1 MKSRIHRFA
10 GMFLS
15 LFLIAGIFAGGFDSL
30 FARSVSAAEVLPA
43 PSEAA
48 VMALD
53 DSAGVYIF
61 CGGNADGI
69 RFYLYDS
76 ADEQYHI
83 YKNVRRSDTYSVG
96 DKIFVY
102 AIDGLSPNTAYKF
115 KAAGY
120 KENNGK
126 VTLGKKGKA
135 FKIKTLPL
143 YLPDPAKY
151 GVSDEDVSADI
162 KVKPGFNLIYID
174 DEDSEYYGGMA
185 RGALTGFPFEG
196 KNSLSRCNK
205 YISALKTAGYSV
217 PLRKK
222 QDIST
227 DGIYAVIEDRNIRYK
242 GKKVGS
248 LKKITVKI
256 DGMTQCLLLFN
267 NGKDAVLD
275 SEAYKENAADST
287 RTANAK
293 LMYCNAATFATKME
307 VNGTPVPDGAYF
319 IAFDKVPD
327 ECPADP
333 KDVEGGIQYLT
344 GDTAPGS
351 YCVAVF
357 KDGIVK
363 MTVFGSDKAV
373 LEEIASLKEITAE
386 TVKSYTE
393 KYPVASYP

>member
-1 MKSRIHRFA
+1 MSAVRIHIPWEIRY
-10 GMFLS
+10 LS
-15 LFLIAGIFAGGFDSL
+15 
-30 FARSVSAAEVLPA
+30 
-43 PSEAA
+43 
-48 VMALD
+48 
-53 DSAGVYIF
+53 
-61 CGGNADGI
+61 
-69 RFYLYDS
+69 
-76 ADEQYHI
+76 
-83 YKNVRRSDTYSVG
+83 
-96 DKIFVY
+96 
-102 AIDGLSPNTAYKF
+102 IDGLSPNTTYKF

-120 KENNGK
+120 KENGGK

-143 YLPDPAKY
+143 SLPDPAKY
-151 GVSDEDVSADI
+151 GVSDEDVAADI

-205 YISALKTAGYSV
+205 YINALKAAGYSV

-227 DGIYAVIEDRNIRYK
+227 DGINAVIEDRNIRYK

-256 DGMTQCLLLFN
+256 DGVTQCLLLFN
-267 NGKDAVLD
+267 NGRDAVMN
-275 SEAYKENAADST
+275 SEEYYDGAADNT
-287 RTANAK
+287 RKANAK
-293 LMYCNAATFATKME
+293 LMFCNAATFATKME
-307 VNGTPVPDGAYF
+307 ISGTPVPDGVYF
-319 IAFDKVPD
+319 IVFDKVPD
-327 ECPADP
+327 EFPADP

-357 KDGIVK
+357 KNGIVK
-363 MTVFGSDKAV
+363 MTVFASDKAA
-373 LEEIASLKEITAE
+373 LQEIAALPEITPE
-386 TVKSYTE
+386 TIKSYTE